1 MGVTWKSKLI
11 KGLHAIS
18 AVEGEQICLSSL
30 EGVLNVVEEALSLG
44 TMG

>member
-1 MGVTWKSKLI
+1 MGVTWKSKLT

-18 AVEGEQICLSSL
+18 AVEGEQICLSSQ
-30 EGVLNVVEEALSLG
+30 EGVLNVVEEDLLLE